1 MIVVFG
7 TINVDMVT
15 VVPRLPTPGESV
27 KGRDYQLFP
36 GGKGANQAVAAARAG
51 ARVVLVGGVGRDA
64 FAEIALADLRAAG
77 IDLTRLARSDG
88 PTGLQSIAVDP
99 RGEYLMIG
107 ADAANR
113 AARAEALVGLV
124 APGVTLLT
132 QNSLGTVEV
141 EKAIARARLA
151 GARVVWN
158 AAPADPV
165 AEATIAACDVVI
177 VNEHEARAYAD
188 LLALPRDH
196 AAFARALA
204 DRFVVD
210 CVVTRGGEA
219 AIAARPDGTLLA
231 CRPPAVDVVD
241 TTGAGDAFCGAF
253 AAALDRSDDFVEA
266 LREGLAAGALA
277 CRATG
282 ARSSF
287 GSRAEIAALA
297 ARLVPEPIA

>member
-15 VVPRLPTPGESV
+15 VVPRLPTPGETV

-36 GGKGANQAVAAARAG
+36 GGKGANQAMAAVRAG
-51 ARVVLVGGVGRDA
+51 ARVALVGGVGRDA
-64 FAEIALADLRAAG
+64 FAEVALADLRAAG
-77 IDLTRLARSDG
+77 VDLSRVARADG

-113 AARAEALVGLV
+113 AARADALVGLLT
-124 APGVTLLT
+124 PGVTLLT
-132 QNSLGTVEV
+132 QTSLGLAEV
-141 EKAIARARLA
+141 EKAIAHARLA

-158 AAPADPV
+158 AAPAAPV
-165 AEATIAACDVVI
+165 ADATIAACDVVI
-177 VNEHEARAYAD
+177 VNEPEARAHAA
-188 LLALPRDH
+188 LLALPSDPV
-196 AAFARALA
+196 AFAAALA
-204 DRFVVD
+204 ERFVVD

-219 AIAARPDGTLLA
+219 AIAARPDGTRLA
-231 CRPPAVDVVD
+231 CRPPAVEVVD

-253 AAALDRSDDFVEA
+253 AAALDRSDDFVGA
-266 LREGLAAGALA
+266 LRDGLAAGALC
-277 CRATG
+277 CRAAG

-287 GSRAEIAALA
+287 GGRAEIAALA
-297 ARLVPEPIA
+297 ARLAPERIA